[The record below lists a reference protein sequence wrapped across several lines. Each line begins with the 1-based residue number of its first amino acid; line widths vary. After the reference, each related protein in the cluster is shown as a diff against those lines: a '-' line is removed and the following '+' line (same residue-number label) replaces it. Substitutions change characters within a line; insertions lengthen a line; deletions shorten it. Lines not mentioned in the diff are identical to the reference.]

1 MEGFGLLMALVDAI
15 PVLLF
20 SGSAVI
26 IAFKFKSVLFIAG
39 CVLICAAGCCKVL
52 WKLLLAVKKKD
63 YKGMNKLFLP
73 LMVSGFLLAVI
84 SLIINIK
91 NINFAEIALSLLSM
105 PSAVFF
111 ALFLIGMA
119 AMIVFSRR
127 FDKYSVSLNWAAQIV
142 NLLTQLSLLLG
153 LLLLGA

>member
-1 MEGFGLLMALVDAI
+1 
-15 PVLLF
+15 
-20 SGSAVI
+20 
-26 IAFKFKSVLFIAG
+26 
-39 CVLICAAGCCKVL
+39 
-52 WKLLLAVKKKD
+52 
-63 YKGMNKLFLP
+63 MNKLFLP